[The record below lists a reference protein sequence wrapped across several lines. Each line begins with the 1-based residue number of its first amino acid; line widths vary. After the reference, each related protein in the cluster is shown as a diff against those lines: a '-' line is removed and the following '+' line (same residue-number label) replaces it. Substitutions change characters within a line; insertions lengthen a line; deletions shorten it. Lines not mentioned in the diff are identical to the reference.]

1 VKAHERHQLKQNEF
15 ARTTARVV
23 EVVSE
28 NRQRTL
34 ATALVVAAIAAAV
47 GGYFWWSKRSADRA
61 GAMLGE
67 ATAIVEA
74 PIVPAPTLP
83 GASQQPGTYPT
94 EAARRDAAIQ
104 ALQRVAAEY
113 GSTDAGLAARFQ
125 LGGLFLGAGRAA
137 DAETAFRDVADAGSS
152 LYSPSARMGVAE
164 ALAAQSKYEQA
175 IQVLTELSGDR
186 NGPLPVD
193 GVLMQLARTCAK
205 AGKTQDARAAYK
217 RIVDEFPESGYV
229 PEARQQLTLLG

>member
-1 VKAHERHQLKQNEF
+1 
-15 ARTTARVV
+15 
-23 EVVSE
+23 
-28 NRQRTL
+28 
-34 ATALVVAAIAAAV
+34 
-47 GGYFWWSKRSADRA
+47 
-61 GAMLGE
+61 
-67 ATAIVEA
+67 
-74 PIVPAPTLP
+74 
-83 GASQQPGTYPT
+83 
-94 EAARRDAAIQ
+94 
-104 ALQRVAAEY
+104 
-113 GSTDAGLAARFQ
+113 
-125 LGGLFLGAGRAA
+125 
-137 DAETAFRDVADAGSS
+137 
-152 LYSPSARMGVAE
+152 MGVAE